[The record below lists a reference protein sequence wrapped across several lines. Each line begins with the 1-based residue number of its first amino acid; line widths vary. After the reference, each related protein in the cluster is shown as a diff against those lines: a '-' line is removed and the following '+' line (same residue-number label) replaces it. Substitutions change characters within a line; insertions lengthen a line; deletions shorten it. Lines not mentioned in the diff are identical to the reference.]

1 MSERVRVLAVDDSI
15 TIRKA
20 LELILVPA
28 GYAVE
33 FAASGAEAL
42 DAVRRQAPALVLL
55 DFILPDLRG
64 TDVCRALL
72 ADPSTADL
80 PVVLI
85 SARGAEIRQAYQDA
99 PNVVRYL
106 TKPFTPEDVLGV
118 VAEVAAMVVDGTLRL
133 PKVVAPLV
141 DDLAPAAAAP
151 SPGSLPSAAA
161 LDASPAASAG
171 LDESGWPPSTDDEEE
186 AAPAIAPPVADRV
199 AAFAAPDPVGYPVS
213 RHTSAVADP
222 TVDARSAPVLRSSP
236 VGEPAPPP
244 RRESLEWV
252 FETLRAGLEGVS
264 VEEMDTPTGA
274 AADQAQSYAQLA
286 SRLGVQLAEA
296 LRQAESG
303 ARYALCSDG
312 SVRSLG
318 DTLLDS
324 YRRVCRL
331 LFRAAAAG
339 AVDPG
344 ASDERPRV
352 LVVCHRDS
360 AVREPLERASREAVD
375 WHVLRVA
382 ADFRQLPMTA
392 RLYGPTHAIVDAGHG
407 GALWDQIQVIRAL
420 PEGRRLQIIGV
431 VPDGAAPPNRER
443 AEALGLSHVVEA
455 GADLLAEL
463 RTCVQ
468 PGWAAAA

>member
-33 FAASGAEAL
+33 FAASGADAL
-42 DAVRRQAPALVLL
+42 DAVRRHAPSLVLL

-72 ADPSTADL
+72 ADPDTAEL

-106 TKPFTPEDVLGV
+106 TKPFTPEDVLAV
-118 VAEVAAMVVDGTLRL
+118 VAEVAAMAADGSLRA
-133 PKVVAPLV
+133 PKVVAPAA
-141 DDLAPAAAAP
+141 DILAPTPADGAAAPAPMAAEAMPAALAAGQDESDWLHATDDDAEPASAVAPPLADRAAPFEADPPAHPVALHAAAAP
-151 SPGSLPSAAA
+151 AGDARPLPVSLASAAA
-161 LDASPAASAG
+161 
-171 LDESGWPPSTDDEEE
+171 E
-186 AAPAIAPPVADRV
+186 A
-199 AAFAAPDPVGYPVS
+199 
-213 RHTSAVADP
+213 
-222 TVDARSAPVLRSSP
+222 
-236 VGEPAPPP
+236 APPP

-339 AVDPG
+339 AVEPG

-360 AVREPLERASREAVD
+360 AVCEPLERASREAVD

-382 ADFRQLPMTA
+382 ADFRQLPVTA

-407 GALWDQIQVIRAL
+407 GALWDQIQIIRAL

-431 VPDGAAPPNRER
+431 VPQGAAPPHRER

-463 RTCVQ
+463 RACVQ